1 VGADE
6 CTVFTDVINFTDD
19 PCPEGVCYEWDFGD
33 GSVPV
38 SGNPGAT
45 HTYSGSGV
53 YVVCLTVYC
62 CDEPALGYSFCK
74 EVEVD
79 CGCPEPDV
87 TNIIAVSD
95 DNCEWGF
102 CAEGDFGSN
111 VHCAIWD
118 WGDGVVENHPLD
130 VCPIHHYTCDGI
142 YNVCVTVY
150 CCEDDSVSDTYCIE
164 IEVDCPCELPQGDFA
179 INTDGCMITADAF
192 LLTPALC
199 IEDYCVSWN
208 WGDGSPTTSGFW
220 GMHTY
225 DADGTY
231 TICMTV
237 YCCEDTSISYTV
249 CHTVTVDCPCTQ
261 PELFEIQVVI
271 SDDCELGF
279 CAIGDFDFDEHCVT
293 WSWGDGIVEDHP
305 LDFCPLHQ
313 YACDGDYEVCATV
326 YCCDDPSISTTVCT
340 DVTVDCPCSLP
351 QADLI
356 VGVTDCDIN
365 ACVIQAVSECP
376 DDYCY
381 TWDFGDGTSVA
392 NGGPCEPHSY
402 ASSGTYTVCVSIF
415 CCDEPNL
422 PGLVLCQEVTVNCCD
437 LGTPDFDI
445 DIDDCTAC
453 FSPTIDGLPVGS
465 DICYDFH
472 FMWNI
477 DGSIGTADANPCYTY
492 PESGNYTVCMHIWC
506 CDDLDNIMLIC
517 KDITVDCPCDLPSGV
532 DFGIDQNDCTID
544 VGAITTD
551 DYNGELCFE
560 WDFGDGSTSVSGETA
575 SHTYSESGHYTICLT
590 VFCCDDPNV
599 SITVCHEV
607 CVICP
612 CTLPQVDIVYDIVNC
627 TAYFSVAGL
636 TDDVAGVCYDWD
648 FGDGTGGSGTNVN
661 HTYAASGTYTVCLTV
676 YCCNDLTTAYTICLQ
691 VTVECPA
698 CNLPSGAGID
708 CSVNDCTVAF
718 GAFYTDDYSGSLCF
732 IWDFGDGTP
741 PALSEVAAHTYFAS
755 GTYTVCLY
763 IHCCNDPSEVMTVCK
778 EVTVE
783 CDGQC
788 PEPCELHPA
797 YAYTQNPFTFADG
810 CCVNFTDL
818 SKAGSSTS
826 IIGWSWDFG
835 DGTISNL
842 QHPTHCYL
850 EPGVHTVCLT
860 ITGTSPDGDCTATFC
875 WEVQCGA
882 EDTCPGDLDH
892 DGDTDTADL
901 LLLLISFGEDCE

>member
-1 VGADE
+1 
-6 CTVFTDVINFTDD
+6 
-19 PCPEGVCYEWDFGD
+19 
-33 GSVPV
+33 
-38 SGNPGAT
+38 
-45 HTYSGSGV
+45 
-53 YVVCLTVYC
+53 
-62 CDEPALGYSFCK
+62 
-74 EVEVD
+74 
-79 CGCPEPDV
+79 
-87 TNIIAVSD
+87 
-95 DNCEWGF
+95 
-102 CAEGDFGSN
+102 
-111 VHCAIWD
+111 
-118 WGDGVVENHPLD
+118 
-130 VCPIHHYTCDGI
+130 
-142 YNVCVTVY
+142 
-150 CCEDDSVSDTYCIE
+150 
-164 IEVDCPCELPQGDFA
+164 
-179 INTDGCMITADAF
+179 
-192 LLTPALC
+192 
-199 IEDYCVSWN
+199 
-208 WGDGSPTTSGFW
+208 
-220 GMHTY
+220 
-225 DADGTY
+225 
-231 TICMTV
+231 
-237 YCCEDTSISYTV
+237 
-249 CHTVTVDCPCTQ
+249 VTVDCPCTQ